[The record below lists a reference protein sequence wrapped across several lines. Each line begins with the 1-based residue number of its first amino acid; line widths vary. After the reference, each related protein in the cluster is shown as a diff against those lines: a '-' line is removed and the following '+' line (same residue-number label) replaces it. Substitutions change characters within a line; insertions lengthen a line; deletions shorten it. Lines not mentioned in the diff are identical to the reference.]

1 MAKMGF
7 SQEIQIQINFIICA
21 LLHASNVTFSAIN
34 DDETG
39 VDFENPHLK
48 SVLTLLGLNSNAF
61 SDTLC
66 FYYIQVGKERNKCN
80 QPKRNAEKGLEAFM
94 KAIYGALFNYLVGEI
109 NTFIQQSRKKKTV
122 ASFIGVL
129 DIFGFESFATNS
141 FEQLCINYCNESLQQ
156 QFNMQVFK
164 EEQAIY
170 KKEGM
175 YHISYI

>member
-7 SQEIQIQINFIICA
+7 NPEIQIQINFIICA

-109 NTFIQQSRKKKTV
+109 NTFIQQSRKKKNS
-122 ASFIGVL
+122 SFI
-129 DIFGFESFATNS
+129 
-141 FEQLCINYCNESLQQ
+141 
-156 QFNMQVFK
+156 
-164 EEQAIY
+164 
-170 KKEGM
+170 
-175 YHISYI
+175 HRRP